1 MIDDLPL
8 RWVVTGLFLFSAVGF
23 ALVAD
28 RRSWTSV
35 ISHGL
40 HVTMAVA
47 MAAMAWPEALGL
59 PPTPA
64 EAFFLAAALWFLF
77 AAVLAARVI
86 GARLALGYHALKMV
100 AMAWMYAAM
109 GGHLT
114 PEHPPM
120 ASMPSMPDMPDMPAM
135 ASMPE
140 MEAAPAHTSHGWVT
154 TVNWIWAAVFVLA
167 AFAWSYLFIT
177 LRRRRGTRVWR
188 ARLAN
193 VVQATTA
200 GGMAIMF
207 CIMVFQA

>member
-64 EAFFLAAALWFLF
+64 EVFFLAAALWFLV

-114 PEHPPM
+114 PKRPTM
-120 ASMPSMPDMPDMPAM
+120 ASMSDMPPM

-140 MEAAPAHTSHGWVT
+140 MEAAPAHTAHGWVT

-193 VVQATTA
+193 VVQATAA

>member
-23 ALVAD
+23 ALVTD

-35 ISHGL
+35 ISHAL
-40 HVTMAVA
+40 HVTMAIA

-64 EAFFLAAALWFLF
+64 EAFFLAAALWFLIV
-77 AAVLAARVI
+77 AVLPARMI

-114 PEHPPM
+114 PER
-120 ASMPSMPDMPDMPAM
+120 PSMPGMPAM
-135 ASMPE
+135 PE
-140 MEAAPAHTSHGWVT
+140 MQAASADTSHGWIT

-167 AFAWSYLFIT
+167 AFVWSYLFMT
-177 LRRRRGTRVWR
+177 LRRRREGPVWR
-188 ARLAN
+188 GRLGAL
-193 VVQATTA
+193 VQATTA
-200 GGMAIMF
+200 AGMAIMF